1 MEIKFSQN
9 SSTCG
14 ETTPGHK
21 SSKLAN
27 KKSFSKRLL
36 HSINMVTSM
45 LKVTVGVPKVIQ
57 IELMVIFYVLS
68 ERDNDFV
75 FCNGMDAMNSI
86 KIPLNCTKD
95 ARSSN

>member
-1 MEIKFSQN
+1 
-9 SSTCG
+9 
-14 ETTPGHK
+14 
-21 SSKLAN
+21 
-27 KKSFSKRLL
+27 
-36 HSINMVTSM
+36 M